1 MQPERLMRAVDTLRV
16 SVLSKLKN
24 KSRCNVVIDFDHDC
38 FRSLFHGKG
47 REAREKGYILLY
59 EVDFSRC
66 KLPEKWDL
74 VCDSNGDGVRV
85 KYPFKVR
92 LFLAKSPK
100 TFALVQGKLLED
112 KQMLIEK
119 LSLDFNLQ
127 PFTLLS

>member
-1 MQPERLMRAVDTLRV
+1 
-16 SVLSKLKN
+16 
-24 KSRCNVVIDFDHDC
+24 
-38 FRSLFHGKG
+38 LFHGKG
-47 REAREKGYILLY
+47 RETREKGYILLC
-59 EVDFSRC
+59 EMDFSRC

-100 TFALVQGKLLED
+100 TFTLVQGKLLED

-119 LSLDFNLQ
+119 LSLDFNHQ